1 MVKPLFDT
9 NILIDLLNAVPEAR
23 EELARYEE
31 RAASVIT
38 WMEVMIG
45 AGPAVEVQT
54 RRFLSGFRII
64 PLTSD
69 VAERAFVLRQR
80 YRVKLPDAVI
90 WSSAG
95 GHSMLL
101 VTRNSKDFSPD
112 RSEEQPSE

>member
-23 EELARYEE
+23 EELASYEE

-45 AGPAVEVQT
+45 AGPAVEVKT

-69 VAERAFVLRQR
+69 VAERAVVLRKR
-80 YRVKLPDAVI
+80 YRVKLPDAVRGA
-90 WSSAG
+90 WEG
-95 GHSMLL
+95 GHARL
-101 VTRNSKDFSPD
+101 RG
-112 RSEEQPSE
+112 